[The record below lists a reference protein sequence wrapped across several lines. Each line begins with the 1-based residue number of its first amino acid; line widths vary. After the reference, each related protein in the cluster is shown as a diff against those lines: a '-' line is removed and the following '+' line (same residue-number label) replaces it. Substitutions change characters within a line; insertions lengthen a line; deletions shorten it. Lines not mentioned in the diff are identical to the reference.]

1 MEFKHCVRFFFAWR
15 LAPLMLAGMPRRTKL
30 ISLAAALFALAA
42 TSLSSRAASSGK
54 DEFLP
59 PEKAFTYLLEWKG
72 DALEVQWNVAPGYY
86 LYKSRMGIES
96 ATPGVKIGAP
106 AFPKGEIHHDEY
118 FGDQEIFRDDF
129 VVTAPMA
136 RKTSPIHEITVK
148 LKWQGCADAGLCYPI
163 TTWEAKVPFPAS
175 P

>member
-1 MEFKHCVRFFFAWR
+1 MKFKRCVRFF
-15 LAPLMLAGMPRRTKL
+15 LPCGPRRLCSQPMPGRIKL
-30 ISLAAALFALAA
+30 LLLALALPALAA
-42 TSLSSRAASSGK
+42 SAMSAGK

-59 PEKAFTYLLEWKG
+59 PEKAFTYLIEWKG
-72 DALEVQWNVAPGYY
+72 DALEVEWNVAPGYY

-96 ATPGVKIGAP
+96 GTPGVKIGTA

-129 VVTAPMA
+129 VVTAPTE
-136 RKTSPIHEITVK
+136 RKTHSIREITVK

-163 TTWEAKVPFPAS
+163 TTWEAKVPLP
-175 P
+175 PTP

>member
-1 MEFKHCVRFFFAWR
+1 
-15 LAPLMLAGMPRRTKL
+15 MLAGMPSRTKL
-30 ISLAAALFALAA
+30 ILLAAALFALVGPAV
-42 TSLSSRAASSGK
+42 SSGK

-59 PEKAFTYLLEWKG
+59 PEKAFTYLIELKG
-72 DALEVQWNVAPGYY
+72 DSLEVEWNVAPGYY

-96 ATPGVKIGAP
+96 ATPGVKVGTP

-118 FGDQEIFRDDF
+118 FGDQEVFRDDF
-129 VVTAPMA
+129 VVTAATA
-136 RKTSPIHEITVK
+136 RKTSSIREITVR

-163 TTWEAKVPFPAS
+163 TTWEAKVSLPAS